1 MSNRLSEER
10 IIQLF
15 NKIMPKNRLLL
26 GDDVSG
32 FKTNFSNTFISSD
45 MLVQS
50 TDIPPS
56 MSLSQA
62 SR

>member
-1 MSNRLSEER
+1 
-10 IIQLF
+10 
-15 NKIMPKNRLLL
+15 MPDNRLLID
-26 GDDVSG
+26 DDVSG
-32 FKTNFSNTFISSD
+32 FKTNISNIFISSD

-62 SR
+62 

>member
-15 NKIMPKNRLLL
+15 NKIMPENRLLL
-26 GDDVSG
+26 GDDISG
-32 FKTNFSNTFISSD
+32 FKTNFSNIFISSD